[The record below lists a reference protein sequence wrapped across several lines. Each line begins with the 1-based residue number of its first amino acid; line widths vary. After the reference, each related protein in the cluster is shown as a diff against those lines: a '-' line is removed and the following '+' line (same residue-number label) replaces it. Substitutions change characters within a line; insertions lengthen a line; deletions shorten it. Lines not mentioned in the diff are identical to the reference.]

1 MSKNLLAVN
10 FVTDDA
16 ENRKTFATACFYAE
30 CDVAIQLANEELKK
44 VNKKLSA
51 ESIAVKEAEFLES
64 QKQELENRISEFQ
77 TEMSGYESAFVQV
90 VGNIT
95 EVGNNEEVAIRI
107 LRMIASAKNSK
118 FMKFAVSGIQDES
131 LYEALENI
139 HILSEANE
147 NGGLKQTDKVRESY
161 KAAKIRLE
169 TIIKERFSLPFANDF
184 TGKVNVKLNSGDIK
198 LIHDCYITGFRN
210 KFNTDDDKGEITFKS
225 RQINTLVRKKTNKK
239 SGEATYDFTR
249 LLTVIANIVISKYCK

>member
-1 MSKNLLAVN
+1 MSKNLLSVN
-10 FVTDDA
+10 FVTENV

-51 ESIAVKEAEFLES
+51 ESIEIKEKEYLES
-64 QKQELENRISEFQ
+64 QKSELENQISGLQ
-77 TEMSGYESAFVQV
+77 NEMADYESAFIQV
-90 VGNIT
+90 VENIT
-95 EVGNNEEVAIRI
+95 EAGNSEEVAIRI

-118 FMKFAVSGIQDES
+118 FMKFAVSGIQDEE

-139 HILSEANE
+139 HVLSEATE
-147 NGGLKQTDKVRESY
+147 NGGTKQTDKVRESY
-161 KAAKIRLE
+161 KSAKARLGA
-169 TIIKERFSLPFANDF
+169 IIKERFSLPFENDF

-210 KFNTDDDKGEITFKS
+210 KFSADDEKGEITFKS
-225 RQINTLVRKKTNKK
+225 RQINTLVKKKTNKK
-239 SGEATYDFTR
+239 TGESTYDFTR
-249 LLTVIANIVISKYCK
+249 LLVVIANIVISKYCK